1 MEIYADNA
9 ATTKLSSSAL
19 EEMLPYYESIYGN
32 PSSSHTAGRKAAR
45 AVKDARADIAGC
57 LGCLPEEIIFTS
69 GGTES
74 DEQALISAAEEGKRN
89 GKTHIVSTAIEHH
102 AVLNTLEH
110 LRKQGFSVTLLPV
123 GSDGIVSVQDVMRA
137 VRTDTCLV
145 SVMYVNNEIGTIQP
159 ISDIGKLCREK
170 KIPFHTDAVAAAAH
184 IKIDVKAQDID
195 MLSLSA
201 HKFHGPKGTGVLY
214 VRKGLPVTPLIRGGG
229 QERGRRAGTENVPAV
244 VGMACALK
252 EVYRNIDKNSA
263 RLARLGEMLINGL
276 KAVPHSALN
285 GSTERV
291 AGNVNFCFEGIEGES
306 LLLLL
311 DSKGIYA
318 SSGSACT
325 SMSDEPSHVL
335 RAIGRDDRLAGS
347 SLRISLGDDASE
359 EEVSYIIDNVT
370 RSVEYLRG
378 MSQEWKDKTA
388 GKLRFLL

>member
-19 EEMLPYYESIYGN
+19 EAMLPYYESIYGN

-102 AVLNTLEH
+102 AVLNTLKH
-110 LRKQGFSVTLLPV
+110 LEKQGFSVTLIPV
-123 GSDGIVSVQDVMRA
+123 GSEGIVSVQDVMHA

-145 SVMYVNNEIGTIQP
+145 SVMYANNEIGTIQP
-159 ISDIGKLCREK
+159 VSEIGRLCREK

-184 IKIDVKAQDID
+184 IRIDVKAQDID

-214 VRKGLPVTPLIRGGG
+214 VRKGIPVTPLIRGGG

-263 RLARLGEMLINGL
+263 KAARLGEMLINGL
-276 KAVPHSALN
+276 RAVPRSALN
-285 GSTERV
+285 GSTERI

-335 RAIGRDDRLAGS
+335 RAIGRDDRLASS

-359 EEVSYIIDNVT
+359 EDIAYIIKSVT
-370 RSVEYLRG
+370 ESVAYLRE

-388 GKLRFLL
+388 GKLKFLL